1 VSLCRAL
8 RRVGDDNEILTF
20 TIQVELRSIFD
31 SGNDIRLSVHLLIV
45 LDRLV

>member
-1 VSLCRAL
+1 MSLCRAL
-8 RRVGDDNEILTF
+8 RRVGDDNEVLTF
-20 TIQVELRSIFD
+20 TIVELGSIFD